1 MTSPE
6 GAISAKGN
14 KLTKTKKLNYLLI
27 MPRLIQNIGD
37 GYSFPLGI
45 TYISGSL
52 KSSGYNVTTLNLNH
66 RAGEIF
72 DIIKNEIED
81 KKIDVVA
88 TGGLSFQYSTVRR
101 VVEAVKWVDNKII
114 TIVGGG
120 IITGDPEPAMEALEY
135 ADFGVIGEGENTIN
149 ELCYALENTEKFSDV
164 DGIIYKEGNAY
175 IITRPRK
182 EMDDIDLIPW
192 PDYEGFEIEKYLH
205 SAPPGISGL
214 NRQNTVFMLASRS
227 CPYNCT
233 FCFHTAGKKYRQRSL
248 DSFFKELDYMVS
260 QYNIEFICMADE
272 LFARNINRVK
282 EFCDRMKRYKVR
294 WWAQFR
300 VDDITPEL
308 LTILKA
314 GGCEVMS
321 FGLES
326 ADNRILK
333 SMRKGITV
341 EQIER
346 TLKLVYDFGIPL
358 EGAFIFG
365 DIEETAETANNT
377 LKWWR
382 EHLEYRISLNL
393 ITVYPGSYLYKYGC
407 EKGIIKDKA
416 QFLKDG
422 CPQVNVSKL
431 TGKELSVLMK
441 QFMEDPVSQIKT
453 PDSVEL
459 VSVDYKTGRIATKGV
474 CVTCNQENN
483 WENIKLFSMNF
494 LPCKNCG
501 QKYNVPLSPALRAN
515 IEKNIG
521 KLLEK
526 YGKVAIWGIN
536 YHSSDLFKNSAVL
549 QNGKIYPVDIS
560 ETKRKMDLYR
570 KKIFAS
576 EVIDI
581 ENIKAVIVAIP
592 VYFTQIA
599 SQIEI
604 NYKKVVAVID
614 ICRLIDPEYR
624 P

>member
-1 MTSPE
+1 M
-6 GAISAKGN
+6 
-14 KLTKTKKLNYLLI
+14 TKTKKLNYLLV
-27 MPRLIQNIGD
+27 MPRLVQNIGD

-45 TYISGSL
+45 AYISASL
-52 KSSGYNVTTLNLNH
+52 KSSGYNVATLNLNH
-66 RAGEIF
+66 RDGDVS
-72 DIIKNEIED
+72 DIIKKEIED
-81 KKIDVVA
+81 KKIDIVA
-88 TGGLSFQYSTVRR
+88 TGGLSFQYSTVKR
-101 VVEAVKWVDNKII
+101 VVEVAKRVNNKIT

-120 IITGDPEPAMEALEY
+120 IITGDPEPAMKALEY

-149 ELCYALENTEKFSDV
+149 ELCFALENRGKLPDV
-164 DGIIYKEGNAY
+164 DGIIYKKGGAY
-175 IITRPRK
+175 TITKPRK
-182 EMDDIDLIPW
+182 EIDNIDLIPW
-192 PDYEGFEIEKYLH
+192 PDYQGFEVEKYLH
-205 SAPPGISGL
+205 STPPGISGL

-233 FCFHTAGKKYRQRSL
+233 FCFHTVGKNYRQRSL

-282 EFCDRMKRYKVR
+282 EFCERIKQYKAR

-300 VDDITPEL
+300 VDDIKPEL
-308 LTILKA
+308 LTILKE

-333 SMRKGITV
+333 SMRKGTTV

-346 TLKLVYDFGIPL
+346 TLKLVYDSGISL

-382 EHLEYRISLNL
+382 KHSEYRISLNL

-407 EKGIIKDKA
+407 EKGIIKDKVR
-416 QFLKDG
+416 FLKNG

-431 TGKELSVLMK
+431 TDEELSELIK
-441 QFMEDPVSQIKT
+441 QFMDAPVSQIKRL
-453 PDSVEL
+453 DSVEL
-459 VSVDYKTGRIATKGV
+459 ASVDYKAGRIAINGV
-474 CVTCNQENN
+474 CVTCGQKNN
-483 WENIKLFSMNF
+483 WENIKLFAMNF
-494 LPCKNCG
+494 IPCKNCG

-515 IEKNIG
+515 IEKNIK

-526 YGKVAIWGIN
+526 YRKVAIWGIN

-549 QNGKIYPVDIS
+549 QNDKIYPVDIS
-560 ETKRKMDLYR
+560 ETKRKMDLYG
-570 KKIFAS
+570 KEIFAP
-576 EVIDI
+576 EII
-581 ENIKAVIVAIP
+581 NIKNIEAVIVAIP
-592 VYFTQIA
+592 VYFTQIS
-599 SQIEI
+599 SQIEANHKNVTKI
-604 NYKKVVAVID
+604 ID
-614 ICRLIDPEYR
+614 ICGFTDPECKI
-624 P
+624 